1 MGLVSFPSTKD
12 PTPTRISTTV
22 PNSIVCIARRQEFLR
37 KSIYCI
43 VLRTVLASVQT
54 QKTIKD
60 GLGGPMVSRAE
71 AVKQYKKS
79 KIKLKKELKDI
90 KKLKNVL
97 FSIAKKSGSRR
108 DIKKIKKIDAKSS
121 RKRCNSSSD
130 SSSDE
135 LDSNS

>member
-1 MGLVSFPSTKD
+1 
-12 PTPTRISTTV
+12 
-22 PNSIVCIARRQEFLR
+22 
-37 KSIYCI
+37 
-43 VLRTVLASVQT
+43 
-54 QKTIKD
+54 
-60 GLGGPMVSRAE
+60 MVSRAE

-121 RKRCNSSSD
+121 RKRCNSSSN

-135 LDSNS
+135 LDSNSSLSSDSEWDTYRRSYGRKEMNRFDHVVIYNIKTNKDQLNEAI